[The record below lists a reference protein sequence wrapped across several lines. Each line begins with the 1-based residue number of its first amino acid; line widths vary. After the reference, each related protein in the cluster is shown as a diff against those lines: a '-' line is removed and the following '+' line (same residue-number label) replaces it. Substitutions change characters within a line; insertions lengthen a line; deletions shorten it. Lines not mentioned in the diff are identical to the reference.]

1 MNYSIEQLPNKP
13 WGIYLQLK
21 LLATIGCYQTGLKIL
36 GLLRKE
42 TQQQIESVAELKV
55 ALH

>member
-55 ALH
+55 ALD